1 MDDKTSIE
9 ELKKRVQTF
18 CEDRDWDQ
26 FHNPKELSIGLI
38 TESAELLEHFR
49 FKDDEQMKELFKDN
63 KKREEIEHELADSL
77 FFILRF
83 AQMNNIDLD
92 SALENKIIHNNKKY
106 PVEKSKGK
114 NHKYTEYQ

>member
-83 AQMNNIDLD
+83 AKCVP
-92 SALENKIIHNNKKY
+92 AL
-106 PVEKSKGK
+106 
-114 NHKYTEYQ
+114 